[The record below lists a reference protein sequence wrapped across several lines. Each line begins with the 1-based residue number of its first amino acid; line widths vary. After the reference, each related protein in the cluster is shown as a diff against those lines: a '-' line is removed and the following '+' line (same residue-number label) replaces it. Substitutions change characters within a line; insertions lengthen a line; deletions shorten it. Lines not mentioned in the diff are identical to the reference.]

1 MPKSTENTVFVRF
14 VPTPTHKLRRQQLE
28 NIFSEIGPVKKT
40 SWICSAENESKG
52 YGFVKYLSSDDA
64 LAASSSLN
72 NKKLEVE
79 GVEYN
84 ILVEV
89 ASLDQRN
96 VEKKP
101 KDHDSDVP
109 FQVVPSQKSTDDA
122 PNGDLK
128 KKCRIILRN
137 LSFYAKE
144 HHIRSVLEK
153 YGEIVD
159 LHLPHVKSNL
169 HVGFCFVTFSCP
181 EAAQRAVDTK
191 CLDIQNRTVSLDWCL
206 PKAVHQQV
214 KHSDKVEDT
223 TESAQGG
230 FPLNDQGK
238 NHVDDH
244 GEDEAEEISP
254 QAHEPSDSAV
264 KEERTIFLRNL
275 PFDTSRKELFELFAK
290 FGYIE
295 SIYLVKDKVTEM
307 PKGTAFITYKRAKS
321 AKLAITMASQPPT
334 AKDENLVPSQTS
346 LTKAVPENIS
356 EISDFSLV
364 IKGRRILVD
373 YAVDRETAETFDSKE
388 LNSHAADRRN
398 MYLQSEGRVESTPT
412 ELGSDKANTW
422 DTIPEQDQKKR
433 QTALKDKTTKLQSPI
448 FFINPN
454 RLSIRNLAKHV
465 DEIQLRNLCEEA
477 TKKGLL
483 SGLVSV
489 NDQIAHLRAKGE
501 LSTREI
507 LTMIQGSSKTK
518 ESFLPPWDETRTTK
532 EYIPSVFLDREYS
545 DHAPMKKGNSRGF
558 GFVEFTH
565 HIHALA
571 CLRELNNNPTYSREY
586 VSGGKT
592 AVDLKRKAQKLN
604 SKGPKFT
611 ETRIPRLIVDFT
623 VENRIKAKKQMD
635 RRLQQKVNNANQRKH
650 STTQSTDNEHD
661 SKRRSRGAS
670 QRAKKRQKI

>member
-40 SWICSAENESKG
+40 SWICSEENESKG

-72 NKKLEVE
+72 NKKIELE
-79 GVEYN
+79 GAKYK

-89 ASLDQRN
+89 ASFEQRK
-96 VEKKP
+96 VEKKA
-101 KDHDSDVP
+101 KEHDSAGHI
-109 FQVVPSQKSTDDA
+109 QVVTSQKSTDDVSNA
-122 PNGDLK
+122 DLK
-128 KKCRIILRN
+128 KKCRVILRN

-144 HHIRSVLEK
+144 HHIRSALEK
-153 YGEIVD
+153 FGEIVD
-159 LHLPHVKSNL
+159 LHLPRVKSDL

-181 EAAQRAVDTK
+181 EAAQRAVDNK
-191 CLDIQNRTVSLDWCL
+191 NLDIQNRTVSLDWCL
-206 PKAVHQQV
+206 PKAVHQQI
-214 KHSDKVEDT
+214 KRTDKVEDNAK
-223 TESAQGG
+223 SAEDAVQFNEEGG
-230 FPLNDQGK
+230 NHADDQI
-238 NHVDDH
+238 
-244 GEDEAEEISP
+244 EDEAEAEAEEIAP
-254 QAHEPSDSAV
+254 RVPEPSDSAL

-275 PFDTSRKELFELFAK
+275 PFDTTRKELFQLFSK

-295 SIYLVKDKVTEM
+295 GIYLVKDKVTEM
-307 PKGTAFITYKRAKS
+307 PKGTAFVTYKRAKS
-321 AKLAITMASQPPT
+321 AKLAITMASQSPAADDAKLVSLQSSPT
-334 AKDENLVPSQTS
+334 EPAPKNL
-346 LTKAVPENIS
+346 S
-356 EISDFSLV
+356 EVGDLSLV

-373 YAVDRETAETFDSKE
+373 YAVDKETAETFDSKE

-412 ELGSDKANTW
+412 EPGSDKANTW

-433 QTALKDKTTKLQSPI
+433 QSALKDKTTKLQSPI

-465 DEIQLRNLCEEA
+465 DEVQLRNLCEEA
-477 TKKGLL
+477 TKKGLI

-507 LTMIQGSSKTK
+507 LTKVQGNSKTK
-518 ESFLPPWDETRTTK
+518 EDLLPPWEETRKTK
-532 EYIPSVFLDREYS
+532 EYIPSVYVDREYS
-545 DHAPMKKGNSRGF
+545 EHAPSKKGNSRGF

-571 CLRELNNNPTYSREY
+571 CLRELNNNPTYSREF
-586 VSGGKT
+586 VAGGKS
-592 AVDLKRKAQKLN
+592 AVDLKRKAQKLG
-604 SKGPKFT
+604 SKGPKST

-623 VENRIKAKKQMD
+623 V
-635 RRLQQKVNNANQRKH
+635 
-650 STTQSTDNEHD
+650 S
-661 SKRRSRGAS
+661 
-670 QRAKKRQKI
+670 